1 MKLLPCPGKHPE
13 RLLSHEELRRW
24 RRNGQA
30 AAWCE
35 VQLGHETLSVG
46 KSANSAED
54 CTLELCGR
62 WLAYRIA
69 LSRSVGLMDS
79 GDEPEMYLGVGDGIA
94 SHARHGFEP
103 RPHRYA
109 KRCGRGATLYQSEP
123 ILQIASPNPSSRLRA
138 SSSENHA
145 PLSESPREVR
155 RSNSC
160 AF

>member
-79 GDEPEMYLGVGDGIA
+79 GDEPEMYLGVGDGSPIMRDTVRTPPA
-94 SHARHGFEP
+94 SLREA
-103 RPHRYA
+103 
-109 KRCGRGATLYQSEP
+109 
-123 ILQIASPNPSSRLRA
+123 LRA
-138 SSSENHA
+138 
-145 PLSESPREVR
+145 V
-155 RSNSC
+155 
-160 AF
+160 